1 MKVLFVQLFKNKFVI
16 CLRYIISVFFIFTKI
31 NQYRFIHI
39 LNIKNNLTILQLK
52 KIFQH
57 LGNLSSFRIIEN
69 KLRFEYKKS
78 ILLEYG
84 NEYETQV
91 AFYFL
96 KKINFLQKNLF
107 SKLLRIDKK
116 KFYVFDYVEKN
127 YNCSVEVRKI
137 YKQDYKEFLF
147 ILKKFKLLGFNNKHL
162 KSYNICNRTFKFETI
177 NFFRTRYFF
186 QIMHDEIFLLK
197 KIKIYVNFNYN
208 NSISI
213 QTNNF
218 NKEKENILSTKLY
231 IYKLFS
237 LPKIFINIKIQN
249 KNLCKKLYETSELV
263 LNFTWYIKKNVMNFF
278 L

>member
-1 MKVLFVQLFKNKFVI
+1 M
-16 CLRYIISVFFIFTKI
+16 
-31 NQYRFIHI
+31 
-39 LNIKNNLTILQLK
+39 
-52 KIFQH
+52 
-57 LGNLSSFRIIEN
+57 
-69 KLRFEYKKS
+69 
-78 ILLEYG
+78 
-84 NEYETQV
+84 
-91 AFYFL
+91 
-96 KKINFLQKNLF
+96 QKNLF

-278 L
+278 FIKNFLLKSNNLLELKFFKLSLYFLNSFISSNVYQIVEYFLISFSL